1 MELYGRDE
9 ELACL
14 RLALREAVPGDAWIT
29 VVGGPGIGKRA
40 LVRKAL
46 VERTALWVDASQIDV
61 ATMEEKLRA
70 WEASKLECVVFE
82 RLDAWAYEDVAKLAD
97 ALGQTKISAI
107 ALMTRPFGF
116 AMETQL
122 RLGPLTRDA
131 AAHMLEDGLARAGAL
146 RWEASTLDEVAERL
160 QCLPGAIAVATPRMA
175 SVGPELVRDAW
186 ILEALSPHFERL
198 LMQCSDAET
207 HALRVFA
214 LFEEGVPTRLAEAV
228 LAGEGADVAGAL
240 HALVSASLL
249 RRTKEGRFVLFPW
262 LRAYVHHHVAFD
274 VEDDARAA
282 WAFLRAAPKG
292 GDARR
297 KFASDEYANLV
308 GLASH
313 AHASVAVAALSQ
325 LRWAWLTRLRLAEGV
340 AMTTRV
346 IDTLEEGSLLWL
358 EALLLRVQLRYGQ
371 GDGSALLDADRAIE
385 AAVQLGR
392 ADLEGAAHVWR
403 VTISALLA
411 DPNALS
417 DAARCQGTFGDALD
431 AYHRARLGAV
441 RGYLALRAREN
452 VEARRCFR
460 EAVQQS
466 QLDGDFRLACDAW
479 CQSAWLAA
487 SCGETK
493 EARFAVGEALRC
505 EQLAGLAHP
514 HLNRV
519 LADSLT
525 LVMERRTGE
534 VDAVI
539 HACLAK
545 LPEGVVF
552 GGVLLG
558 IQGVSRFAQGEF
570 QAAQRC
576 FEGACASTDERRAV
590 RAYWLYWLALTLSAL
605 GANVTAR
612 DMLHSALELTR
623 ADPEMRDEMLEVASL
638 FALRVLGSSEALRSI
653 PEHDAN
659 EAARLLRAR
668 FAAGHGSVE
677 VRLALMMLG
686 YEEAFVRTLRVHS
699 DTTSIELEGVQVT
712 LAVGSPQRAV
722 LNALLDA
729 HQRHPGKAMS
739 VDELI
744 DAAWPGEALVG
755 DSGPNRLRV
764 AVSRLRK
771 LGLGEIVVSHPG
783 GYALVH
789 PLEVEFLRTSEVSRN
804 YA

>member
-40 LVRKAL
+40 LVRRAL
-46 VERTALWVDASQIDV
+46 LERTALWVDASQNDL
-61 ATMEEKLRA
+61 MSMGEKLRA
-70 WEASKLECVVFE
+70 WAASDVACVVFE
-82 RLDAWAYEDVAKLAD
+82 RLDTWAYEDVAQLAD
-97 ALGQTKISAI
+97 ALGQTRISAI

-122 RLGPLTRDA
+122 RLGPLRRDA
-131 AAHMLEDGLARAGAL
+131 AVQMLEDGLARAGAS
-146 RWEASTLDEVAERL
+146 RWEASMLHEVAERL
-160 QCLPGAIAVATPRMA
+160 QCLPRAIAVATPRMA

-186 ILEALSPHFERL
+186 ILDALSPHFERL
-198 LMQCSDAET
+198 LMQCSDAEKR
-207 HALRVFA
+207 ALRVLA
-214 LFEEGVPTRLAEAV
+214 LFEKGVPTRLAEAV
-228 LAGEGADVAGAL
+228 LAGEGADIAGTL

-249 RRTKEGRFVLFPW
+249 QRTKEGRFALFPW
-262 LRAYVHHHVAFD
+262 LRAYVQHHVAFD
-274 VEDDARAA
+274 SEDDARAA
-282 WAFLRAAPKG
+282 WAFLRAAPQG

-313 AHASVAVAALSQ
+313 AQASIAVAALAQ

-346 IDTLEEGSLLWL
+346 LGTLEEGSLLWL
-358 EALLLRVQLRYGQ
+358 EALLLCVQLRYGQ
-371 GDGSALLDADRAIE
+371 GEGSALIDADRAIE
-385 AAVQLGR
+385 AAAQLGR
-392 ADLEGAAHVWR
+392 RDLEGAAHVWR

-411 DPNALS
+411 DPTALS
-417 DAARCQGTFGDALD
+417 DAARCHDVFGAALD

-460 EAVQQS
+460 DAVQQS

-505 EQLAGLAHP
+505 EQLAGLPHP

-525 LVMERRTGE
+525 LVMERRAGE

-539 HACLAK
+539 HACLEK

-552 GGVLLG
+552 GGVLRG
-558 IQGVSRFAQGEF
+558 VQGVARFAQGEF

-576 FEGACASTDERRAV
+576 LEEACASPDERRAV

-612 DMLHSALELTR
+612 DTFYSALEITR
-623 ADPEMRDEMLEVASL
+623 TETEMRDEMLELASL
-638 FALRVLGSSEALRSI
+638 FALRVLGLSEASRCI

-668 FAAGHGSVE
+668 VVSGHGSAE
-677 VRLALMMLG
+677 GRLALMVLG
-686 YEEAFVRTLRVHS
+686 YEEAVVRTLRVQS
-699 DTTSIELEGVQVT
+699 DTTSIDLEGVQVT
-712 LAVGSPQRAV
+712 LALGSPQRAV
-722 LNALLDA
+722 LCALLDA
-729 HQRHPGKAMS
+729 HHRHPGKATSM
-739 VDELI
+739 DELI
-744 DAAWPGEALVG
+744 DAAWPGETLVG

-789 PLEVEFLRTSEVSRN
+789 PLEVEFLRTPEVSRN